1 MPAVLQGDHVV
12 IGHDD
17 MVIQCDAQGLKG
29 VPDVVGDK
37 NIFLGGGGDAA
48 GMVVGQHHGGGAQG
62 QGLRGNLPQ
71 TDLIG
76 AGAALAEQPDP
87 QELELSVEAG
97 QKGHLISGP
106 KEVGEKQGAQAGA
119 VGDDHVGAGSG
130 GQVPGGNGGD
140 EFQEDHGVLPHAG
153 DLGQVGGG
161 GVQNAGQGAK
171 GLQQA
176 VGQGVDVSLEA
187 GVKQEE
193 LQHPGLGEMA
203 EPALQKFPLHSV
215 PMPLVHT
222 HDRPLP
228 FRILYLLSYRF
239 FAPSTR
245 ER

>member
-1 MPAVLQGDHVV
+1 MP
-12 IGHDD
+12 
-17 MVIQCDAQGLKG
+17 
-29 VPDVVGDK
+29 
-37 NIFLGGGGDAA
+37 LGWLWAS
-48 GMVVGQHHGGGAQG
+48 
-62 QGLRGNLPQ
+62 
-71 TDLIG
+71 TT
-76 AGAALAEQPDP
+76 
-87 QELELSVEAG
+87 
-97 QKGHLISGP
+97 
-106 KEVGEKQGAQAGA
+106 
-119 VGDDHVGAGSG
+119 
-130 GQVPGGNGGD
+130 
-140 EFQEDHGVLPHAG
+140 
-153 DLGQVGGG
+153 
-161 GVQNAGQGAK
+161 
-171 GLQQA
+171 A